1 MSTMSGQTSLTVD
14 FGDTDDQIRP
24 RAYSESSAKK
34 TEKLCKKLKQME
46 LPKIFIEEV
55 DDFTDFEPVSRQRAY
70 TSPDDLFRQRPKARP
85 GTPPPCEMVI
95 GSQMRKQSSLEKI
108 GAQPHKLF
116 KVPEK

>member
-1 MSTMSGQTSLTVD
+1 MNGQQSLTVEFD
-14 FGDTDDQIRP
+14 SADDQIRP

-34 TEKLCKKLKQME
+34 TEKLCKKLEQLE

-55 DDFTDFEPVSRQRAY
+55 EDFADFEPVSRQRAY
-70 TSPDDLFRQRPKARP
+70 TSPDELFRRRPRTRP
-85 GTPPPCEMVI
+85 GTPPPCDMV
-95 GSQMRKQSSLEKI
+95 GSQIRKQSSLEKI